1 MNGKNYLK
9 TEILKLR
16 LEGFSYRGIAKK
28 LNIGRM
34 TAWRYTNG
42 KRGSNADGRTYMA
55 KIRKSQIRPF
65 DDKNKPKKE
74 DFDSTEDYINQL
86 ELENTVLREAIDFLK
101 VESLSTMTNKDKTI
115 LIQKLGRKT
124 QYKQSILIRYFNI
137 KKNTYF
143 YHKQQLD
150 KKNIR
155 EIIKPTVIKIFK
167 EKGNCSRGYRFV
179 HHNLV
184 NELECT
190 VSEKIVRDV
199 MKNNKLEVLYKKKQK
214 KYTSYKGEIDNA
226 PDNLLINKDYS
237 HDFHADKPNEKWVSD
252 ITEFKLPTN
261 EKIYL
266 SPIIDL
272 YDSMPVSWSI
282 GTSPNA
288 KLVNDSLQAAC
299 STLNETE
306 QPIIHTDRGSH
317 YRWPEWKQICKKY
330 FLTRSMSRKG
340 NTGDN
345 AAAEGFFGRLKNEFF
360 YGRDWKNTTVQEFI
374 DKLNLWMEYYKNE
387 RLKLFESNEK
397 KFYCTIIE
405 HRIKK
410 GYAA

>member
-1 MNGKNYLK
+1 MKSKSYFK

-16 LEGFSYRGIAKK
+16 LEGCSYRIIAKK

-34 TAWRYTNG
+34 TAWRYTTG
-42 KRGSNADGRTYMA
+42 KRGNDTDGRTYMA
-55 KIRKSQIRPF
+55 KKRKLKIQPF
-65 DDKNKPKKE
+65 DVEKKPNKE
-74 DFDSTEDYINQL
+74 DFDSTDDYINQL
-86 ELENTVLREAIDFLK
+86 ELENAVLREAVDLLK
-101 VESLSTMTNKDKTI
+101 VGSLSTMTNKDKTI
-115 LIQKLGRKT
+115 LIEKLGRKT
-124 QYKQSILIRYFNI
+124 QYKQSVLINFFKM
-137 KKNTYF
+137 KKNTYY
-143 YHKQQLD
+143 YHKQQLN

-155 EIIKPTVIKIFK
+155 EIISPTVIKIFK
-167 EKGNCSRGYRFV
+167 EKGHCSRGYRFV

-184 NELECT
+184 NELGCS

-199 MKNNKLEVLYKKKQK
+199 MRNNQLEVLYKKKQK

-237 HDFHADKPNEKWVSD
+237 HNFHADKPNEKWVSD
-252 ITEFKLPTN
+252 ITEFKLPSN
-261 EKIYL
+261 EKVYL

-282 GTSPNA
+282 GISPNA
-288 KLVNDSLQAAC
+288 KLANDSLRAAC
-299 STLNETE
+299 STLKETE

-345 AAAEGFFGRLKNEFF
+345 AAAEGFFGRLKNEFY
-360 YGRDWKNTTVQEFI
+360 YGRDWRNTTAQDFI
-374 DKLNLWMEYYKNE
+374 YQLNLWMEYYKNE
-387 RLKLFESNEK
+387 RLKLFEINGE
-397 KFYCTIIE
+397 KFYCTINE
-405 HRIKK
+405 RRIIN